1 MWSLRGLTWGA
12 PRRLRDN
19 LRMNTIVE
27 LLKISAN
34 AFWQGFSETPLG
46 MLAMIR
52 GAWRAGMEFGDKR

>member
-1 MWSLRGLTWGA
+1 
-12 PRRLRDN
+12 LRDN